1 VPGRLARGIPA
12 ALGKTAMTRPF
23 VTFDVAKIE
32 HNARS
37 IVRLCA
43 EHGIDV
49 VGVTKGTCGHPDVAK
64 AMLRG
69 GVSSIGESRMENI
82 RRLRSAGVET
92 SYMLLRIPPLSEV
105 DEVVQSVDVS
115 LNSEL
120 PVLVGLSEAA
130 CRRGRVHDVI
140 IMIDLGDLR
149 EGILPAELVPF
160 VRDALRLR
168 GIRVVGVGTNL
179 TCFGGIVPSARN
191 MSELV
196 NCANEIERTFGLKLT
211 WISGANSSA
220 LELIAS
226 GSMPKRMNQAR
237 IGEGILLGRETV
249 HRKPW
254 PGTLQ
259 DAFLL
264 HAEVLELKEK
274 PSVPIGERG
283 EDAFGRTPEFVDRG
297 DIERAILNVG
307 REDVDVEGMI
317 PVDPRV
323 AILGASSDYV
333 ILDVSR
339 AEHRV
344 RVGDTLAFSLNYG
357 ALLAAMTSEYVEKRS
372 ISGSLPV
379 RGVS

>member
-1 VPGRLARGIPA
+1 
-12 ALGKTAMTRPF
+12 MTRPF
-23 VTFDVAKIE
+23 VTIDVTKIE

-43 EHGIDV
+43 AHGIDV

-82 RRLRSAGVET
+82 RRLKAEGVET

-105 DEVVQSVDVS
+105 DEVAKSVDVS

-120 PVLVGLSEAA
+120 SVLSGLSEAA
-130 CRRGRVHDVI
+130 GRRGRVHDVI

-149 EGILPAELVPF
+149 EGILPADLVPF
-160 VRDALRLR
+160 VRDVLRLQ
-168 GIRVVGVGTNL
+168 GIRIVGIGTNL

-191 MSELV
+191 MNELV
-196 NCANEIERTFGLKLT
+196 ERAHDLERTFGLKLA
-211 WISGANSSA
+211 WVSGANSSA

-226 GSMPKRMNQAR
+226 GHMPSRMNQAR

-254 PGTLQ
+254 PGTFQ
-259 DAFLL
+259 DAFVL

-283 EDAFGRTPEFVDRG
+283 EDAFGKSPEFVDRG

-307 REDVDVEGMI
+307 REDVDVGGI
-317 PVDPRV
+317 SPIDPNL
-323 AILGASSDYV
+323 AILGASSDYL

-339 AEHRV
+339 AERRV
-344 RVGDTLAFSLNYG
+344 RVGDILTFSLNYS
-357 ALLAAMTSEYVEKRS
+357 ALLAAMTSQYVEKRS
-372 ISGSLPV
+372 TEPLPML
-379 RGVS
+379 GA

>member
-1 VPGRLARGIPA
+1 
-12 ALGKTAMTRPF
+12 MTRPF
-23 VTFDVAKIE
+23 VTIDVTKIE

-43 EHGIDV
+43 THGIDV

-69 GVSSIGESRMENI
+69 GASSIGESRMENI
-82 RRLRSAGVET
+82 RRLKAAGVET

-105 DEVVQSVDVS
+105 DEVVESVDVS

-120 PVLVGLSEAA
+120 SVLLGLSEAA

-149 EGILPAELVPF
+149 EGILPADLVPF

-168 GIRVVGVGTNL
+168 GIRIVGVGTNL

-191 MSELV
+191 MNELV
-196 NCANEIERTFGLKLT
+196 VCANELEKTFGLELT

-237 IGEGILLGRETV
+237 IGEAILLGRETV

-254 PGTLQ
+254 PGTFQ

-283 EDAFGRTPEFVDRG
+283 EDAFGRSPEFVDRG

-307 REDVDVEGMI
+307 REDVDVEGMT
-317 PVDPRV
+317 PVDPRL
-323 AILGASSDYV
+323 AILGASSDYIIV
-333 ILDVSR
+333 DVSR

-344 RVGDTLAFSLNYG
+344 RVGDTLTFALNYS

-372 ISGSLPV
+372 ISERLPS